1 VNSSLVEITGKSCEM
16 ISTFMKWY
24 SIYSLESLT
33 TMAGVVQH
41 RLQSIERILKLRKDR
56 LSLQFEYHSILEI
69 SN

>member
-1 VNSSLVEITGKSCEM
+1 
-16 ISTFMKWY
+16 MKWY